1 MRFMRSIL
9 CAGLAMMAA
18 VMCTSMPAT
27 AAPVDAQVLVQ
38 PLAGK
43 DYPAPAL
50 SVVIHD
56 VCAIPAEVPSIAA
69 PSGGR
74 STLIASAEAFADT
87 SIAVAAYLH
96 IDPGISA

>member
-18 VMCTSMPAT
+18 VMCTSMPT
-27 AAPVDAQVLVQ
+27 AAAPIDAQVLVQ

-43 DYPAPAL
+43 EYPAPAL
-50 SVVIHD
+50 DAVIQD
-56 VCAIPAEVPSIAA
+56 ICAIPAEVPSIGA

-74 STLIASAEAFADT
+74 STLITSAHGFADT
-87 SIAVAAYLH
+87 SIAVLAYMH
-96 IDPGISA
+96 IDPDISA